1 MRDITWI
8 VLKDLRQQVRDRT
21 IFIFGLIAPLAIA
34 TALSLAFGGFFQ
46 NDEIALFRFGL
57 YNGDAGGPISE
68 GFSGAMAELEQ
79 DGLLEVSFFR
89 DRASLATA
97 VEEGAVDAGFV
108 IPGGFSQALIGGL
121 DTQITVVANPGSTVV
136 TGVAAAI
143 ARQFSLEVASAGAA
157 AATAAILGGFG
168 QEQMI
173 ELGLLAS
180 RAPPTAQ
187 LASVGTRV
195 RQLDGATY
203 YSAGAAIFF
212 IMFVV
217 GTGLLSLLEERRRNT
232 LARLLSS
239 PVPPGRILAAKFI
252 LSFAVGL
259 GSVGLF
265 MLFSRLLLGANWVNL
280 PVTALMVLATVGACT
295 GIVSIVGGWA
305 RNAQQAQNV
314 QSVLAVTMG
323 ILGGAFFPLAGGST
337 LLGALSLATP
347 HAWFMRGLGDLSG
360 GGGIDVVALPLLVLG
375 SMTVAGLA
383 ISVLGA
389 RRRLRP

>member
-21 IFIFGLIAPLAIA
+21 IFIFGVIAPLAIA

-46 NDEIALFRFGL
+46 NDETAFFRFGL
-57 YNGDAGGPISE
+57 HNGDAGGPISE
-68 GFSGAMAELEQ
+68 GFSTAMAELERE
-79 DGLLEVSFFR
+79 GLLEISFYR

-97 VEEGAVDAGFV
+97 VEEDDVDAGFA
-108 IPGGFSQALIGGL
+108 IPDGFSQALIGGS
-121 DTQITVVANPGSTVV
+121 DTQITVVANPGSVVV

-157 AATAAILGGFG
+157 AATAAILAGFG

-187 LASVGTRV
+187 VASVDTKV

-203 YSAGAAIFF
+203 YSAGAAMFF
-212 IMFVV
+212 VMFVV
-217 GTGLLSLLEERRRNT
+217 GTGLLSLLEERKRNT

-239 PVPPGRILAAKFI
+239 PVSPGRILAAKFI
-252 LSFAVGL
+252 LSFVVGV

-295 GIVSIVGGWA
+295 GIVSLVGGWA
-305 RNAQQAQNV
+305 RNAEQAQNF
-314 QSVLAVTMG
+314 QSVVAVTMG
-323 ILGGAFFPLAGGST
+323 ILGGTFFPLAGGST

-347 HAWFMRGLGDLSG
+347 HAWFMRALGDLSG
-360 GGGIDVVALPLLVLG
+360 GGGLDIVALPLLVLG
-375 SMTVAGLA
+375 SMTVASLA